1 MKRFYLVLLLY
12 TAISICA
19 SAQIGYQVSL
29 LNNATGEPRAN
40 ERVSITVKITDSEGK
55 TVCEETKN
63 ETSNDFGVISMSV
76 GNNETFSNADW
87 SKLPFFI
94 EASIDGRLIG
104 KSQLLSV
111 PVAEYAKHTGFLSK
125 ELLCSKE
132 WEYTEHSWDG
142 TANIVIH
149 WKYIFNKDGSYTFK
163 QNGKTYYHGTYF
175 LDGNEIHY
183 SQKDNGTEYWG
194 YSLILHPTELFL
206 IERGSHDIYK

>member
-55 TVCEETKN
+55 TVWEETKN
-63 ETSNDFGVISMSV
+63 ETSNDFGVLSMSV
-76 GNNETFSNADW
+76 GNSETFSNADW

-111 PVAEYAKHTGFLSK
+111 PVAEYAKKTGVLTRDH
-125 ELLCSKE
+125 LCSKDWRDE
-132 WEYTEHSWDG
+132 WKDYDKTCYTQFKFD
-142 TANIVIH
+142 
-149 WKYIFNKDGSYTFK
+149 KDGSLIRTSKGAYDSVPQTVSGSYYLVGDDVIIYYIL
-163 QNGKTYYHGTYF
+163 NGDKICFSVKYIQEMNALLGHGQV
-175 LDGNEIHY
+175 L
-183 SQKDNGTEYWG
+183 Q
-194 YSLILHPTELFL
+194 
-206 IERGSHDIYK
+206 